1 MTTFKF
7 GLSMRLLC
15 AFGVMTAVTCAA
27 GAQGSP
33 PDPAPQVATETAAS
47 SAVPVTTPARPA
59 LEPKAIE
66 ILKATCTRLAAAHS
80 MEFTSVETFESPSR
94 LGFPLAY
101 GTKSDVL
108 LQRPDKLR
116 VITSGDGPVSE
127 FYYDGKTMVAFAP
140 AENLVAVA
148 DAPPTVDEMLGTAY
162 HSAATYF
169 AFDDMLVTDPY
180 KDIAQGMS
188 VAFYVGQSKI
198 VGGTTTDIVAYESG
212 GVFIE
217 AWIGAEDKLP
227 RLVRA
232 IYVDDPTQ
240 SRHNLVLTNWQLDGT
255 VPGDAFSSSKA
266 GSAKRIP
273 FASPA
278 RPPGSFGPNVAAKS
292 AAKPTKTP

>member
-1 MTTFKF
+1 MTFF
-7 GLSMRLLC
+7 RLSRSMRFVC
-15 AFGVMTAVTCAA
+15 AFSLFAGVTRA
-27 GAQGSP
+27 GNAQASP
-33 PDPAPQVATETAAS
+33 SPAPPSATEKATPPQVPATAQTR
-47 SAVPVTTPARPA
+47 PV

-66 ILKATCTRLAAAHS
+66 ILKATCARLAAAHS
-80 MEFTSVETFESPSR
+80 MEFTALETFESPSR

-116 VITSGDGPVSE
+116 VITFGDGPVSE
-127 FYYDGKTMVAFAP
+127 FYYNGKTMTAFAP
-140 AENLVAVA
+140 AENLVPVA

-162 HSAATYF
+162 HSAAIYF

-198 VGGTTTDIVAYESG
+198 VGSTTTDIVAYESG

-227 RLVRA
+227 RLIRA
-232 IYVDDPTQ
+232 IYVDDPSQ
-240 SRHNLVLTNWQLDGT
+240 SRHNLVITNWQLDGT
-255 VPGDAFSSSKA
+255 VPADSFSSSKA

-273 FASPA
+273 FASPD
-278 RPPGSFGPNVAAKS
+278 RPPGSFKPNEAAKS
-292 AAKPTKTP
+292 AAPPTTNP

>member
-1 MTTFKF
+1 LGCCDGCITLQTFFPNHPSPILRKF
-7 GLSMRLLC
+7 
-15 AFGVMTAVTCAA
+15 
-27 GAQGSP
+27 
-33 PDPAPQVATETAAS
+33 AP
-47 SAVPVTTPARPA
+47 
-59 LEPKAIE
+59 EP
-66 ILKATCTRLAAAHS
+66 
-80 MEFTSVETFESPSR
+80 ESPSR

-162 HSAATYF
+162 HSAAIYF
-169 AFDDMLVTDPY
+169 VFDDMLVTDPY

-188 VAFYVGQSKI
+188 VAFSVGQSKI
-198 VGGTTTDIVAYESG
+198 VGGTTTNIVAYESG

-227 RLVRA
+227 RL
-232 IYVDDPTQ
+232 
-240 SRHNLVLTNWQLDGT
+240 
-255 VPGDAFSSSKA
+255 
-266 GSAKRIP
+266 GSCDLR
-273 FASPA
+273 
-278 RPPGSFGPNVAAKS
+278 G
-292 AAKPTKTP
+292 

>member
-1 MTTFKF
+1 
-7 GLSMRLLC
+7 
-15 AFGVMTAVTCAA
+15 
-27 GAQGSP
+27 
-33 PDPAPQVATETAAS
+33 
-47 SAVPVTTPARPA
+47 
-59 LEPKAIE
+59 
-66 ILKATCTRLAAAHS
+66 
-80 MEFTSVETFESPSR
+80 MEFTAVETFENPSR

-127 FYYDGKTMVAFAP
+127 FYYNGKTMTAFAP
-140 AENLVAVA
+140 VENFVAVA
-148 DAPPTVDEMLGTAY
+148 DAPPTV
-162 HSAATYF
+162 
-169 AFDDMLVTDPY
+169 DDMLVTDPY

-217 AWIGAEDKLP
+217 AWIGVDDKLP

-232 IYVDDPTQ
+232 IYVDDPAQ
-240 SRHNLVLTNWQLDGT
+240 SRHNLVLTNWQLDMP
-255 VPGDAFSSSKA
+255 VPTDAFSTSKA

-278 RPPGSFGPNVAAKS
+278 RAPGSFKPNDSAKS
-292 AAKPTKTP
+292 AAQPMTNP

>member
-1 MTTFKF
+1 
-7 GLSMRLLC
+7 
-15 AFGVMTAVTCAA
+15 
-27 GAQGSP
+27 
-33 PDPAPQVATETAAS
+33 
-47 SAVPVTTPARPA
+47 
-59 LEPKAIE
+59 
-66 ILKATCTRLAAAHS
+66 

-148 DAPPTVDEMLGTAY
+148 DAPPTVDEMLGTAF
-162 HSAATYF
+162 HSAAIYF

-188 VAFYVGQSKI
+188 VAFYVGQSNI

-232 IYVDDPTQ
+232 IYVDDPAQ
-240 SRHNLVLTNWQLDGT
+240 SRHNLVLTNWQLDVP

-266 GSAKRIP
+266 SSAKRIP

-292 AAKPTKTP
+292 AAKPTTNP

>member
-1 MTTFKF
+1 MSFLTF
-7 GLSMRLLC
+7 SRSIPLLC
-15 AFGVMTAVTCAA
+15 ALVVSA
-27 GAQGSP
+27 GANGVTHAQVSS
-33 PDPAPQVATETAAS
+33 PAPQSATEKATPPQDS
-47 SAVPVTTPARPA
+47 TTPQSKPQ

-66 ILKATCTRLAAAHS
+66 ILKAACVRLAAAHS
-80 MEFTSVETFESPSR
+80 MEFTAVETFENPSR

-127 FYYDGKTMVAFAP
+127 FYYDGKTMTAFAP
-140 AENLVAVA
+140 VENFVAVA
-148 DAPPTVDEMLGTAY
+148 TAPPTVDDMLGTAY
-162 HSAATYF
+162 HSAAIYF

-188 VAFYVGQSKI
+188 VAFYVGQSNI

-240 SRHNLVLTNWQLDGT
+240 SRHNLVLTNWQLNVT
-255 VPGDAFSSSKA
+255 VPTDAFSTLKA
-266 GSAKRIP
+266 GSAQRIP

-278 RPPGSFGPNVAAKS
+278 RPPGSFKPNDSAKS
-292 AAKPTKTP
+292 AAQPMTNP

>member
-7 GLSMRLLC
+7 SRSMRLLG
-15 AFGVMTAVTCAA
+15 AFGALTVVTSAA
-27 GAQGSP
+27 GAQGSSN
-33 PDPAPQVATETAAS
+33 PAPQSAIETAAPS
-47 SAVPVTTPARPA
+47 GSPATAQARPV

-66 ILKATCTRLAAAHS
+66 ILKATCARLAAAHS
-80 MEFTSVETFESPSR
+80 MEFTALETFESPSR

-116 VITSGDGPVSE
+116 VITAGDGPVSE

-140 AENLVAVA
+140 AEDLVAVA
-148 DAPPTVDEMLGTAY
+148 DAPPTVDQMLGTAY
-162 HSAATYF
+162 HSAAIYF
-169 AFDDMLVTDPY
+169 AFDDMVVTDPY
-180 KDIAQGMS
+180 KDIAEGMS

-227 RLVRA
+227 RLIRA

-240 SRHNLVLTNWQLDGT
+240 SRHNLVLTNWQLDVT
-255 VPGDAFSSSKA
+255 VPTDAFISSKA
-266 GSAKRIP
+266 GSAKHIP

-292 AAKPTKTP
+292 AAKPTTNP

>member
-1 MTTFKF
+1 MTTFR
-7 GLSMRLLC
+7 SSRSIRVLC
-15 AFGVMTAVTCAA
+15 ASGVLAAATCAA
-27 GAQGSP
+27 HAQASSSPAQQPAAAQG
-33 PDPAPQVATETAAS
+33 PATAQTKL
-47 SAVPVTTPARPA
+47 V

-66 ILKATCTRLAAAHS
+66 ILKATCARLAAAHS
-80 MEFTSVETFESPSR
+80 MEFTAVETYESPSR

-162 HSAATYF
+162 HSAAIYF

-180 KDIAQGMS
+180 KDIAEGMS

-232 IYVDDPTQ
+232 IYVDDPNQ

-278 RPPGSFGPNVAAKS
+278 RPSGSFGPNAAAKP
-292 AAKPTKTP
+292 AAKPTTNP

>member
-1 MTTFKF
+1 MSFFT
-7 GLSMRLLC
+7 SSRSIPLLC
-15 AFGVMTAVTCAA
+15 AFALLVGANGVTN
-27 GAQGSP
+27 AQVSS
-33 PDPAPQVATETAAS
+33 PAPQSATEKANPPQGSATAQS
-47 SAVPVTTPARPA
+47 QPQ
-59 LEPKAIE
+59 LESRAIE
-66 ILKATCTRLAAAHS
+66 ILKAACARLAAAHS
-80 MEFTSVETFESPSR
+80 MEFTAVETFENPSR

-116 VITSGDGPVSE
+116 VISSGDGPVSE
-127 FYYDGKTMVAFAP
+127 FYYDGKTMTAFAP
-140 AENLVAVA
+140 AENFVAIA
-148 DAPPTVDEMLGTAY
+148 AAPPTVDDMLGTAY
-162 HSAATYF
+162 HSAAIYF
-169 AFDDMLVTDPY
+169 AFDDMIVTDPY

-227 RLVRA
+227 RLIRA

-240 SRHNLVLTNWQLDGT
+240 SRHNLVLTNWHLDMT
-255 VPGDAFSSSKA
+255 VPTDAFSPLKSS
-266 GSAKRIP
+266 SAKRIP

-278 RPPGSFGPNVAAKS
+278 RPPGSFKPNDSAKS
-292 AAKPTKTP
+292 AAQPMTNP

>member
-7 GLSMRLLC
+7 SRSMLLLC
-15 AFGVMTAVTCAA
+15 AIGVLTVLTRAA
-27 GAQGSP
+27 IAQGTP
-33 PDPAPQVATETAAS
+33 NPAPLSATEATVPSGAPATAQ
-47 SAVPVTTPARPA
+47 VRPA

-80 MEFTSVETFESPSR
+80 MEFTAVETFENPSR

-101 GTKSDVL
+101 ATKSDVL

-127 FYYDGKTMVAFAP
+127 FYYDGKTMLAFAP

-148 DAPPTVDEMLGTAY
+148 DAPPAVDEMLGTAY
-162 HSAATYF
+162 HSAAIYF
-169 AFDDMLVTDPY
+169 AFDDMIVSDPY
-180 KDIAQGMS
+180 KDIAQDMQ

-198 VGGTTTDIVAYESG
+198 VGDTTTDIVAYESG

-227 RLVRA
+227 RLIRA
-232 IYVDDPTQ
+232 IYVGDPSQ
-240 SRHNLVLTNWQLDGT
+240 SRHVLVLTHWQLDQT
-255 VPGDAFSSSKA
+255 VPADAFGTTKTA
-266 GSAKRIP
+266 SAKRIP
-273 FASPA
+273 FAAPD
-278 RPPGSFGPNVAAKS
+278 RPPGSFKPVDAATS
-292 AAKPTKTP
+292 ATKPTTNP

>member
-7 GLSMRLLC
+7 SLSMRVLC
-15 AFGVMTAVTCAA
+15 AFGVLTAVTCAA
-27 GAQGSP
+27 SAQGSTN
-33 PDPAPQVATETAAS
+33 PAPPSTDGPATA
-47 SAVPVTTPARPA
+47 PARPA

-66 ILKATCTRLAAAHS
+66 ILKATCARLAAAHS

-148 DAPPTVDEMLGTAY
+148 DAPPTVDEMLGTAF
-162 HSAATYF
+162 HSAAIYF

-198 VGGTTTDIVAYESG
+198 VGGTTTDIVAYES
-212 GVFIE
+212 
-217 AWIGAEDKLP
+217 
-227 RLVRA
+227 
-232 IYVDDPTQ
+232 
-240 SRHNLVLTNWQLDGT
+240 
-255 VPGDAFSSSKA
+255 
-266 GSAKRIP
+266 
-273 FASPA
+273 
-278 RPPGSFGPNVAAKS
+278 
-292 AAKPTKTP
+292 

>member
-7 GLSMRLLC
+7 RRSMRLLG
-15 AFGVMTAVTCAA
+15 AYGVLAVVTCAA
-27 GAQGSP
+27 GAKGSP
-33 PDPAPQVATETAAS
+33 NPLPQSTSETAA
-47 SAVPVTTPARPA
+47 PATAPRPA

-66 ILKATCTRLAAAHS
+66 ILKASCARLTAAHS
-80 MEFTSVETFESPSR
+80 MEFTAVETFENPSR

-140 AENLVAVA
+140 AENFVAIA

-162 HSAATYF
+162 HSAAIYF
-169 AFDDMLVTDPY
+169 AFDDLLVTDPY
-180 KDIAQGMS
+180 KDIAEGMQ

-198 VGGTTTDIVAYESG
+198 VGNTTTDIVAYESG

-217 AWIGAEDKLP
+217 AWIGAVDNLP
-227 RLVRA
+227 RLIRA
-232 IYVDDPTQ
+232 IYVKDPSQ
-240 SRHNLVLTNWQLDGT
+240 SRHALVLTNWQLD
-255 VPGDAFSSSKA
+255 VPVPADSFSSAQAS
-266 GSAKRIP
+266 SAKRIP
-273 FASPA
+273 FA
-278 RPPGSFGPNVAAKS
+278 PPDGPTGSFGPNNAK
-292 AAKPTKTP
+292 ATAKPTGNQ

>member
-1 MTTFKF
+1 MTTLRFTRW
-7 GLSMRLLC
+7 MALLF
-15 AFGVMTAVTCAA
+15 AFGVLAAATAAND
-27 GAQGSP
+27 AQSSA
-33 PDPAPQVATETAAS
+33 PAPQSVTETATPTH
-47 SAVPVTTPARPA
+47 VPAAAQTRPV

-66 ILKATCTRLAAAHS
+66 ILKASCVRLAAARS
-80 MEFTSVETFESPSR
+80 MEFTAVETFESPSR

-108 LQRPDKLR
+108 LRRPDRLR

-127 FYYDGKTMVAFAP
+127 FYYDGKKMTAFAP

-148 DAPPTVDEMLGTAY
+148 DAPPTVDDMLGTAY
-162 HSAATYF
+162 HSAAIYF
-169 AFDDMLVTDPY
+169 AFDDMLMTDPY

-227 RLVRA
+227 RLIRA

-240 SRHNLVLTNWQLDGT
+240 SRHNLVLTNWQLDVT
-255 VPGDAFSSSKA
+255 VPADAFSTSKA

-278 RPPGSFGPNVAAKS
+278 RPPGSFKPNDSAKS
-292 AAKPTKTP
+292 APQPMTNP

>member
-1 MTTFKF
+1 MATSKF
-7 GLSMRLLC
+7 RRSMRLLG
-15 AFGVMTAVTCAA
+15 AFGVLAVVTCAA
-27 GAQGSP
+27 HAQSSSN
-33 PDPAPQVATETAAS
+33 PAPQSATEAAAPSAGPATAQAQ
-47 SAVPVTTPARPA
+47 PA
-59 LEPKAIE
+59 LEPKAIG
-66 ILKATCTRLAAAHS
+66 ILKASCARLAAAHS

-148 DAPPTVDEMLGTAY
+148 DAPPTVDEMLGTAF
-162 HSAATYF
+162 HSAAIYF
-169 AFDDMLVTDPY
+169 AFDDLLVTDPY

-188 VAFYVGQSKI
+188 VAFYVGQSNI

-240 SRHNLVLTNWQLDGT
+240 SRHNLVLTNWQLDVT

-266 GSAKRIP
+266 GSARRIP
-273 FASPA
+273 FACPA

-292 AAKPTKTP
+292 AAKPTTNP

>member
-1 MTTFKF
+1 MALFC
-7 GLSMRLLC
+7 G
-15 AFGVMTAVTCAA
+15 FGVLAAA
-27 GAQGSP
+27 GFANAQASSLLLQSATEKASP
-33 PDPAPQVATETAAS
+33 PAAPA
-47 SAVPVTTPARPA
+47 TTPTRPA

-66 ILKATCTRLAAAHS
+66 VLKAACARLAAAHS
-80 MEFTSVETFESPSR
+80 MEFTAVETFESPSR

-101 GTKSDVL
+101 GTKSEVL

-127 FYYDGKTMVAFAP
+127 FYYDGKKMVAFAP
-140 AENLVAVA
+140 AEDLVAFA

-162 HSAATYF
+162 HSAAIYF

-188 VAFYVGQSKI
+188 MAFYVGQSKI

-217 AWIGAEDKLP
+217 AWIGVDDKLP

-232 IYVDDPTQ
+232 IYVDDPAQ
-240 SRHNLVLTNWQLDGT
+240 SRHNLVLTNWHLDVT
-255 VPGDAFSSSKA
+255 VPADAFVSSKA
-266 GSAKRIP
+266 ASAKRIP

-278 RPPGSFGPNVAAKS
+278 RPPGSFWPNDAAKS
-292 AAKPTKTP
+292 AAKQTTNP

>member
-1 MTTFKF
+1 MSFFT
-7 GLSMRLLC
+7 SSRSIPLLC
-15 AFGVMTAVTCAA
+15 ALVGLA
-27 GAQGSP
+27 GATGAANAQAP
-33 PDPAPQVATETAAS
+33 PNPTPQSAAEKATPPQVPATAQTR
-47 SAVPVTTPARPA
+47 PV

-66 ILKATCTRLAAAHS
+66 ILKAACSRLAAAHS
-80 MEFTSVETFESPSR
+80 MEFTAVETFENPSR

-127 FYYDGKTMVAFAP
+127 FYYDGKTMTAFAP
-140 AENLVAVA
+140 VENFVAVA
-148 DAPPTVDEMLGTAY
+148 DAPPTVDDMLGTAY
-162 HSAATYF
+162 HSAAIYF

-217 AWIGAEDKLP
+217 AWIGVDDKLP

-240 SRHNLVLTNWQLDGT
+240 SRHNLVLTNWRLDVN
-255 VPGDAFSSSKA
+255 VPADAFGSSKA
-266 GSAKRIP
+266 SSAKRIP
-273 FASPA
+273 FAAPG
-278 RPPGSFGPNVAAKS
+278 RPPGSFGPND
-292 AAKPTKTP
+292 AAKPADKPTANP